1 MIEPDQVAPLPVA
14 AVGGIAVELAN
25 DQAPIGCVAIGNPAE
40 AIAAVEARRFDIG
53 EGRRQVS
60 GLR

>member
-1 MIEPDQVAPLPVA
+1 MPAA

-40 AIAAVEARRFDIG
+40 AIAVVKTGRFDLG
-53 EGRRQVS
+53 EGGRQVS
-60 GLR
+60 GWR